1 MEKYEFGNP
10 EASTVFI
17 QVVGEHDLAGVE
29 KEVAQIQKISGNMDF
44 RLIAFKVNDW
54 NSELSPWKAPA
65 VFGDEDFDE
74 GAEKTLD
81 EILDYIA
88 EINKET
94 NFIIARSNTNVS
106 TDTNIYTDTPIH
118 RNNDKIFYIGGYS
131 LAGLFSLWAIYR
143 TDVFSGAAA
152 ASPSAWFPGFI
163 DYMKNNET
171 KSDKIYLSL
180 GDKEEKTRN
189 PVMSTVGDRI
199 RNMQDLLKAQGK
211 DCILEW
217 NQGNHFREPDLRMAK
232 GFSWLLSD

>member
-10 EASTVFI
+10 EASTVLI

-65 VFGDEDFDE
+65 VFGDEDFGE

-88 EINKET
+88 EINGK
-94 NFIIARSNTNVS
+94 
-106 TDTNIYTDTPIH
+106 IY
-118 RNNDKIFYIGGYS
+118 YIGGYS

-143 TDVFSGAAA
+143 TDIFTGAAA

-211 DCILEW
+211 DYILEW